1 MQFTQTQ
8 EKQIQQFMKSLD
20 LTREEAID
28 LLLEDLEVDKMKS
41 SKEIESDLTEEQKEG
56 IKQNTKERSGKY
68 EKSAEALAA
77 EEAKRQAKKSAL
89 EVLMQAVEVAEVVK
103 ADKEFIFKI
112 DSVKYRCTITRV
124 RKQDA

>member
-20 LTREEAID
+20 LSREEAID

-103 ADKEFIFKI
+103 ADKEFIFKV

>member
-20 LTREEAID
+20 LSREEAID

-89 EVLMQAVEVAEVVK
+89 EALMQAVEVAEVVK
-103 ADKEFIFKI
+103 ADKEFIFKV

>member
-68 EKSAEALAA
+68 EKSAGALAA

-103 ADKEFIFKI
+103 ADKEFIFKV

>member
-1 MQFTQTQ
+1 MQFTQAQ
-8 EKQIQQFMKSLD
+8 EKQIKQFMKSLD
-20 LTREEAID
+20 LSREEAID

-56 IKQNTKERSGKY
+56 IKQNTKEHSGKY
-68 EKSAEALAA
+68 EKSKKALAV

-103 ADKEFIFKI
+103 ADKEFIFKV
-112 DSVKYRCTITRV
+112 DGVKYRCTITRV

>member
-68 EKSAEALAA
+68 EKSAKALAA

-103 ADKEFIFKI
+103 ADKEFIFKV
-112 DSVKYRCTITRV
+112 DSVKYRCTIVRV